1 MTASRLLPISQNTDL
16 VTFTIKVKG
25 KVIPRTVGVL
35 SIVVTKEINRI
46 PTARLTISDGDA
58 AISDFPLSNQ
68 ETFLPGNAIEISA
81 GYHSEESP
89 IFKGII
95 VKHGI
100 KIRSGYSQLLI
111 ECKDVAVKMTI
122 GEKGR
127 LFADMKDSDA
137 IEEIL
142 VEYPDIQASI
152 DETAVEHKELV
163 QYRATDWDFMICR
176 AEANGRVCIVSDGTL
191 AMTKPSIK
199 ADALATV
206 LFGATVYE
214 FDAEIDTRIQ
224 QKQVKTVAWDAATQ
238 ELTEAIAVEPDWSD
252 NGNLTSNQL
261 ADVIGL
267 ESNELVHVGQLSP
280 DELQHWA
287 DAQLLRERMARSR
300 GRVKFQ
306 GMATVLPGT
315 ILELAGVGNRLN
327 GKVYISGVRHEISGG
342 NWVCDAQFGLNPEGY
357 TKQMEVN
364 TPSASGLL
372 PAIRGLHIG
381 KVTHLEGD
389 PAGENRIQVKL
400 PTISTTDDGIWA
412 RVATLDAGKERG
424 TFFLP
429 EIDDEVVIG
438 FLNDDPRFPVVLGMV
453 HSSAKPAP
461 LTASDENPEKAFV
474 SREKLVMRFNDD
486 KKSITLET
494 PGGRVVTLDDDKKE
508 ISLSD
513 QSGNAIRLSESGI
526 VIESAGE
533 LTIKAKKAIKMESKM
548 DVALKANTTFKA
560 EGSAGVEVSSSATAV
575 LKGALV
581 QIN

>member
-1 MTASRLLPISQNTDL
+1 
-16 VTFTIKVKG
+16 
-25 KVIPRTVGVL
+25 
-35 SIVVTKEINRI
+35 
-46 PTARLTISDGDA
+46 
-58 AISDFPLSNQ
+58 
-68 ETFLPGNAIEISA
+68 
-81 GYHSEESP
+81 
-89 IFKGII
+89 
-95 VKHGI
+95 
-100 KIRSGYSQLLI
+100 
-111 ECKDVAVKMTI
+111 
-122 GEKGR
+122 
-127 LFADMKDSDA
+127 
-137 IEEIL
+137 
-142 VEYPDIQASI
+142 
-152 DETAVEHKELV
+152 
-163 QYRATDWDFMICR
+163 
-176 AEANGRVCIVSDGTL
+176 
-191 AMTKPSIK
+191 
-199 ADALATV
+199 
-206 LFGATVYE
+206 
-214 FDAEIDTRIQ
+214 
-224 QKQVKTVAWDAATQ
+224 
-238 ELTEAIAVEPDWSD
+238 
-252 NGNLTSNQL
+252 
-261 ADVIGL
+261 
-267 ESNELVHVGQLSP
+267 
-280 DELQHWA
+280 
-287 DAQLLRERMARSR
+287 
-300 GRVKFQ
+300 
-306 GMATVLPGT
+306 
-315 ILELAGVGNRLN
+315 
-327 GKVYISGVRHEISGG
+327 
-342 NWVCDAQFGLNPEGY
+342 
-357 TKQMEVN
+357 MEVN